1 MASRE
6 LPVSVAL
13 AALSASVALSFGAV
27 FASDAY
33 LAPLAVAAVLP
44 HALGWI
50 TRRWTRSGAVNL
62 LVAGVGLLLAAAAWA
77 GSPSKL
83 ADQLRAGW
91 TVVRTD
97 ARPIPATHGAV
108 LLAAIAV
115 FAVGAVADDLA
126 FRRDGAMSVLA
137 PATIAVIWLRAL
149 GTPHGWVPSTVAF
162 GGAAVVFLAV
172 QHQTLLERR
181 RTRVGR
187 SPGVTA
193 PRLLAGVAV
202 AGLAATLVA
211 SAVAPTLP
219 TSGHPLVSV
228 GTLSSSTGSSN
239 YQTSVAPLVNVG
251 DELRRGE
258 RHELFAVGAD
268 APDYWRITALDE
280 YSSAGGGQ
288 WTLTARGN
296 GAVGQGLPSH
306 PPRGALHQRYRIG
319 PLGERWM
326 PAAYEPVT
334 VSRSGTLVV
343 RSSGTL
349 VTDRSSVQGLTYSV
363 DSRLPTVPASPAQR
377 LATTAAVPATLR
389 RYTALP
395 SDLPAPLRDRARQVV
410 GGATLPYDKALA
422 LRDFFRSSQFAYDP
436 NVSLGD
442 DENAM
447 LTFLTNRRGFCVQ
460 FASTYAVMARSLGIP
475 ARVAVGFTP
484 GARQGG
490 AYHVTNFEAHA
501 WPEIWLAGLGW
512 THLFDPTP
520 RTDQTNAHGGS
531 NDPGEPPTAT
541 PRTPTPTAVP
551 APPTPTP
558 TPTPSPSVGAS
569 APNPRPA
576 PNRVTVSRP
585 RRSTGLSVL
594 GWAIVIV
601 GLVAFGLLAALGA
614 AMARKGRRRARRR
627 GVSDP
632 AEQVAGAWAEA
643 LDGIRAAGIGW
654 PRSLTPYEVAEGL
667 PARLD
672 DRLAPPLTALA
683 HRYTAAR
690 YGDAPPTAA
699 TVQAAWRDAD
709 AVLAALDAALDLRT
723 RLRSRLRVG
732 GPSRQPEPAGWSRR
746 SPSTND

>member
-1 MASRE
+1 MATRE

-13 AALSASVALSFGAV
+13 AALSASVALSFGAI

-33 LAPLAVAAVLP
+33 LGPLLVAAVLP
-44 HALGWI
+44 HALGWV
-50 TRRWTRSGAVNL
+50 TRRWTRSAAASAV
-62 LVAGVGLLLAAAAWA
+62 VAGAGLLLAAVAWT
-77 GSPSKL
+77 GSL
-83 ADQLRAGW
+83 TRLGDQLRAGW

-97 ARPIPATHGAV
+97 ARPIPASPSAV
-108 LLAAIAV
+108 LLGAIAV
-115 FAVGAVADDLA
+115 FVVGAVADDLA

-137 PATIAVIWLRAL
+137 PATVAVIWLRAL

-181 RTRVGR
+181 RTRIGR
-187 SPGVTA
+187 SPGATA

-228 GTLSSSTGSSN
+228 GSLSSSTGSSS

-251 DELRRGE
+251 DQLRRGP
-258 RHELFAVGAD
+258 RHELFTVAVAS
-268 APDYWRITALDE
+268 PDYWRITALDD

-296 GAVGQGLPSH
+296 GAVGQGLASRA
-306 PPRGALHQRYRIG
+306 PRGALHQRYQIG

-334 VSRSGTLVV
+334 VSRPDTLVV

-349 VTDRSSVQGLTYSV
+349 VTDRSSVDGLSYSV
-363 DSRLPTVPASPAQR
+363 DSRLPSTPVTPTQR
-377 LATTAAVPATLR
+377 LGTGAPLPAALR
-389 RYTALP
+389 RYLALP
-395 SDLPAPLRDRARQVV
+395 SDLPATLRERARQAV
-410 GGATLPYDKALA
+410 GGATLPYDEALA
-422 LRDFFRSSQFAYDP
+422 LRDYFRSSLFTYDAS
-436 NVSLGD
+436 VTLGD

-447 LTFLTNRRGFCVQ
+447 VTFLATRRGFCVQ

-484 GARQGG
+484 GTAQGG
-490 AYHVTNFEAHA
+490 VYHVTNFEAHA

-520 RTDQTNAHGGS
+520 RTGAPGGAAPL
-531 NDPGEPPTAT
+531 PGEPPAAT
-541 PRTPTPTAVP
+541 RSTPTPSTVP
-551 APPTPTP
+551 AAP
-558 TPTPSPSVGAS
+558 TPTPSGGGV
-569 APNPRPA
+569 APNPTPV
-576 PNRVTVSRP
+576 PNRVAVSSP

-594 GWAIVIV
+594 GWAIVIA
-601 GLVAFGLLAALGA
+601 GLVTLGLLAALGA
-614 AMARKGRRRARRR
+614 AVARKARRRARRR
-627 GVSDP
+627 AIPDP

-643 LDGIRAAGIGW
+643 LDGFRAAGVGW
-654 PRSLTPYEVAEGL
+654 PRSLTPYEVAEAL
-667 PARLD
+667 PVRLD
-672 DRLAPPLTALA
+672 ERLAPPLAALA
-683 HRYTAAR
+683 GRYTAAR
-690 YGDAPPTAA
+690 YGELAPSDA
-699 TVQAAWRDAD
+699 TVQAAWQDAD
-709 AVLAALDAALDLRT
+709 AVLTALDAALDLRT

-732 GPSRQPEPAGWSRR
+732 GPPRQPEPAGWSRR